1 VKFVGMVENDLV
13 PDYLASADVY
23 VTASRS
29 DSASLGLLEAMA
41 IGLPCVGS
49 DIPANREWIA
59 DGQSGWLFPGGNP
72 EALSKVLQKVGADE
86 KERAEIAFRGRA
98 IALARADARK
108 NFPRLLARIEALAR
122 AGRAR

>member
-1 VKFVGMVENDLV
+1 
-13 PDYLASADVY
+13 
-23 VTASRS
+23 
-29 DSASLGLLEAMA
+29 MA

-59 DGQSGWLFPGGNP
+59 DGQSGWLFPGGNS
-72 EALSKVLQKVGADE
+72 EALSKVLQKVGEDE
-86 KERAEIAFRGRA
+86 KGRGEVAFRGRA